1 MDSDTKTPIPVNLPV
16 DVTAEF
22 ADAIG
27 SALVAAGIMTQA
39 EVPNNE
45 ASLQP
50 HTPRILTVSMDPDL
64 VQKFYLHLKATAASC
79 ILAVAA
85 LVTTDPPDPN
95 STPPNPTSTDNNN
108 PPSA

>member
-1 MDSDTKTPIPVNLPV
+1 MDPEPKTPIPVNLPV

-27 SALVAAGIMTQA
+27 GALVAAGILPQDQ
-39 EVPNNE
+39 VPNSE

-79 ILAVAA
+79 ILAVAVA
-85 LVTTDPPDPN
+85 AVAADKSDPEPTDDSKPA
-95 STPPNPTSTDNNN
+95 SG
-108 PPSA
+108 